1 MPATFGGVAVGFLR
15 RISGCVGAFASYVRS
30 ARATS
35 HSSACSAEPSHDAC
49 PMSSLRK
56 CSVSALFPLPLV
68 SEVRKRLPPNGRSRR
83 RIANRAAVVQLQ
95 NAKVLFLNFEAA
107 GRRREYSRAVG
118 STTPAQQRALAGI
131 ADAAKA
137 MLCPD
142 VLRGSLKTLGLRRG
156 KIAAGWDSLA
166 AIRHS
171 VRLLETDTAHQ
182 QYRVSVPLGVA
193 AGAAADE
200 AVDVDIQRVKLPE
213 QAATV
218 HLERFLIEPTV
229 RESFLHPSTLADAT
243 KEPFTGRVCD
253 RVPRAER
260 AAFLRALDR
269 AGMLA
274 AMRARLGKRS
284 GFFAVRKQWDPERPA
299 SNPRRTPCRMGQAY
313 WRCTRS
319 RTKSSGF
326 SQRIYRN
333 GTTASP
339 SARNAAQRP
348 IALPTRRTAANTATR
363 RPYKHYSRKKANPT
377 TRKSATSSSV

>member
-1 MPATFGGVAVGFLR
+1 MDTDKDGQLTTEEM
-15 RISGCVGAFASYVRS
+15 
-30 ARATS
+30 ATS
-35 HSSACSAEPSHDAC
+35 IAKDTKDAAKATAAEGAMAALDADKDGAIDTGE
-49 PMSSLRK
+49 L
-56 CSVSALFPLPLV
+56 
-68 SEVRKRLPPNGRSRR
+68 
-83 RIANRAAVVQLQ
+83 AAVV
-95 NAKVLFLNFEAA
+95 
-107 GRRREYSRAVG
+107 G
-118 STTPAQQRALAGI
+118 STEVAEAIVKKADTDKDGQLSLEEATAEAVASCPKVEDAANAAI
-131 ADAAKA
+131 VADAAKA

-142 VLRGSLKTLGLRRG
+142 VLRGSLKTLGLGRG

-218 HLERFLIEPTV
+218 HLERFLTEPTV
-229 RESFLHPSTLADAT
+229 RESFLHPSTLADTT

-274 AMRARLGKRS
+274 AMRAR
-284 GFFAVRKQWDPERPA
+284 
-299 SNPRRTPCRMGQAY
+299 
-313 WRCTRS
+313 
-319 RTKSSGF
+319 
-326 SQRIYRN
+326 I
-333 GTTASP
+333 
-339 SARNAAQRP
+339 
-348 IALPTRRTAANTATR
+348 
-363 RPYKHYSRKKANPT
+363 
-377 TRKSATSSSV
+377 

>member
-1 MPATFGGVAVGFLR
+1 MPATFGGVAAGFLR
-15 RISGCVGAFASYVRS
+15 RIAGCVGAFASYVRA
-30 ARATS
+30 ARATP

-49 PMSSLRK
+49 PVSSLRK
-56 CSVSALFPLPLV
+56 RSVSALFPLPLV
-68 SEVRKRLPPNGRSRR
+68 SEVRKKLPPNGRSRR

-95 NAKVLFLNFEAA
+95 NAMVLFLNFEAA

-137 MLCPD
+137 MLCPE
-142 VLRGSLKTLGLRRG
+142 VLRGSLKTLGLGRG

-171 VRLLETDTAHQ
+171 VRLLETDTAHR
-182 QYRVSVPLGVA
+182 QYRVSVPLGKP

-218 HLERFLIEPTV
+218 HLERFLVEPAV

-260 AAFLRALDR
+260 AVFLRALDR

-274 AMRARLGKRS
+274 ARRAPLGKRS
-284 GFFAVRKQWDPERPA
+284 GFFAVRKQWDPER
-299 SNPRRTPCRMGQAY
+299 C
-313 WRCTRS
+313 
-319 RTKSSGF
+319 
-326 SQRIYRN
+326 
-333 GTTASP
+333 
-339 SARNAAQRP
+339 
-348 IALPTRRTAANTATR
+348 
-363 RPYKHYSRKKANPT
+363 
-377 TRKSATSSSV
+377 V